1 MQSAPELLGSPAMLQ
16 LLMSLRSAYN
26 VILLDSSPLGAG
38 VDPLVLGTASGSLLV
53 VLRSGVTDRE
63 LAEAKLD
70 ALDRMPIR
78 VLGAI
83 LNDIR
88 PGGYNRYYHYQ
99 YYTPGYET
107 RDESTEPAEGQ
118 AALPKAA
125 G

>member
-1 MQSAPELLGSPAMLQ
+1 MLQ
-16 LLMSLRSAYN
+16 LLMSLRSAYT

-38 VDPLVLGTASGSLLV
+38 IDPLVLGTASGSLLV

-70 ALDRMPIR
+70 ALDRLPIR
-78 VLGAI
+78 VLGAV

-107 RDESTEPAEGQ
+107 RDESAETADEDR